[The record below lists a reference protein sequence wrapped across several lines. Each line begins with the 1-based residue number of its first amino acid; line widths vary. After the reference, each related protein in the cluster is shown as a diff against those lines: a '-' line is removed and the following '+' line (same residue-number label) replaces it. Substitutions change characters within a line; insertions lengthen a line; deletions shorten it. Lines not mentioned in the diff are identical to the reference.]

1 MLKITLQGIYQNI
14 AMYIDYVIID
24 FTEDA
29 ACPPTSQH
37 AYQGPV
43 LKVSAFNIQIFGR
56 SKFKKKEVVTTLVQV
71 SQHLPTTLS
80 IVFWCSLYVYVPL
93 ASFPGS
99 PVLDPI
105 PVQGSLGMRLTL
117 QEYIYLNNEGLRTRV
132 V

>member
-14 AMYIDYVIID
+14 AMYTNCVIID

-29 ACPPTSQH
+29 ACPTSQH

-56 SKFKKKEVVTTLVQV
+56 SKFSKKEVVTTLVQV
-71 SQHLPTTLS
+71 SQHLPTALS
-80 IVFWCSLYVYVPL
+80 TVFWCSLYVYVPL

-99 PVLDPI
+99 PGLDPI

-117 QEYIYLNNEGLRTRV
+117 QEHTFHE
-132 V
+132 